1 MSEPRKLVRIGELL
15 NAAGI
20 LSQEQLKE
28 ALRRAAET
36 DLPLGKILVWSGYV
50 TDEILRSAVHVQ
62 CLLNDKAIPLE
73 GAVAWLAREAG
84 KEPGKEGEKKPAKSN
99 DAATNRLGELLLAAE
114 MVTENELEDALSD
127 SVATGLPL
135 GRVLVYTKNLPDL
148 FVSAGLDAQAA
159 VREGRINREAAIDAL
174 MRVKKHDIS
183 FDKALTDLG
192 FEAGVHGFSQVA
204 SLLRA
209 AGVLSEPK
217 LATAQEMAI
226 VKGKQ
231 LSDVLLEFKFLP
243 EKVVSVTMVACR
255 DLVADKIDMS
265 KAVTMIKRAV
275 EMGFDYEGSNSS
287 GGEAEGE
294 QQLGVSAADLLK
306 LARLIDVNEI
316 KKVSPPQLL
325 DTQFVA
331 NNANPDRTVDM
342 TLTTALKCV
351 EMIDA
356 GELTLEQAIIVLHYT
371 CRKSV
376 SLPVVLEL
384 IGVRVPEPEG
394 A

>member
-15 NAAGI
+15 TAAGI
-20 LSQEQLKE
+20 LTPEQLRE
-28 ALRRAAET
+28 GLRRAAET

-73 GAVAWLAREAG
+73 GAVAWLSREAG
-84 KEPGKEGEKKPAKSN
+84 KDPGKEGEKRSLKGNEAVS
-99 DAATNRLGELLLAAE
+99 NRLGDLLLAAN
-114 MVTENELEDALSD
+114 MVTETQLDEALSD
-127 SVATGLPL
+127 SSATGLPL

-148 FVSAGLDAQAA
+148 YVSAALDAQSA
-159 VREGRINREAAIDAL
+159 VREGRINREVAIDAL
-174 MRVKKHDIS
+174 SLVKRRDIS
-183 FDKALTDLG
+183 FDKALSELG
-192 FEAGVHGFSQVA
+192 FTTVAQGFSQIA

-226 VKGKQ
+226 VKGRS
-231 LSDVLLEFKFLP
+231 LTEILLDFKFLP

-255 DLVADKIDMS
+255 ELVADKIEMS
-265 KAVTMIKRAV
+265 KAVAMIKRAV
-275 EMGFDYEGSNSS
+275 EIGFDGDPSS
-287 GGEAEGE
+287 GGSQPAGDPNPS
-294 QQLGVSAADLLK
+294 VSAADLLK

-325 DTQFVA
+325 DSNFCA
-331 NNANPDRTVDM
+331 SNANPDRTVDM
-342 TLTTALKCV
+342 TLQVALKCV

-356 GELTLEQAIIVLHYT
+356 GDLTLEQAIIVLHYT